1 MKKNRLLFIGIL
13 CIFICI
19 GSVKAKI
26 QTVDEVPTCRV
37 YFSHKNS
44 ILYYGNNKVGGSG
57 QVYTLDS
64 YDGKTCNIPSN
75 VYADK
80 GKGYKFLGWY
90 DKTLSN
96 KIEKVKVD
104 SSAQSAQYVYAKFAS
119 TKCTVIYNANGGNS
133 AADLK
138 SITYSGSYNTGTC
151 SITNPPTAEKEG
163 YIFGGWGKSKYC
175 ISGVNTVAIGKQTV
189 LYACLYKK
197 VTLTTKYETENG
209 VKTKNYL
216 DNLSISKDITN
227 KNVDVPREFTKN
239 GYKYV
244 FQGWKR
250 VSGSVDSVDLN
261 KSTWNNIYFRS
272 NAIIEAIFSKTKIKE
287 DNNQPAPPADE
298 PSLTPVTPSPTPENP
313 SPTEEY
319 TIVKVTKPTIS
330 EMYYINYDLDGGK
343 FIDGTTT
350 ISEVVKLNKFIGALK
365 TNPIK
370 EGYKFSK
377 WVLKNGETVDFDKTP
392 NDYKSLMEN
401 NVLNLKAIWTKID
414 STEKYICPTDYPI
427 FEPTSGYCYKVL
439 KADDTT
445 PDLEASDTSKTYNWT
460 REIYPAGSRY
470 CWNYFTGKCASGVT
484 NDSTCSPYNHKI
496 FVEKGNTYSTYEDAL
511 NAAINC
517 KGSYQLVSGSVKTGN
532 GKNNATYE
540 GYTDQDWWV
549 SENTCKFETACTE
562 ASDSRN
568 TEPCYKEYKAIIYD
582 LKVADLVEE
591 ETEEENVVPITDDEI
606 NDTSENKKD
615 KTAEE
620 VTINSKTG
628 DTLFII
634 ALIAGI
640 GALGY
645 SAYYF
650 INEYREKKI
659 SD

>member
-26 QTVDEVPTCRV
+26 QNYDSTCSV

-44 ILYYGNNKVGGSG
+44 ILYYGNNKEGGSE
-57 QVYTLDS
+57 QKHTLHSD
-64 YDGKTCNIPSN
+64 DGKTCNIPSN

-104 SSAQSAQYVYAKFAS
+104 SSDQYVYAKFAS

-163 YIFGGWGKSKYC
+163 YIFGGWGKSKNC

-227 KNVDVPREFTKN
+227 KYVDVPRGFTKN

-250 VSGSVDSVDLN
+250 VSGSVDLN

-287 DNNQPAPPADE
+287 DDNQPAPPADE
-298 PSLTPVTPSPTPENP
+298 PSPTPVTPSPTPENP

>member
-104 SSAQSAQYVYAKFAS
+104 SSAQSAQYVYAKFATS
-119 TKCTVIYNANGGNS
+119 KCTVIYNANGGNS
-133 AADLK
+133 AADQK

-163 YIFGGWGKSKYC
+163 YTFGGWGKSKYC

-189 LYACLYKK
+189 LYACLYRK

-216 DNLSISKDITN
+216 VDNLSISRDITN
-227 KNVDVPREFTKN
+227 KYVDVPRGFTKN

-250 VSGSVDSVDLN
+250 VSGSVDLN

-287 DNNQPAPPADE
+287 ENNQPAPPADE
-298 PSLTPVTPSPTPENP
+298 PSPTPVTPSPTPENP

-591 ETEEENVVPITDDEI
+591 ETEEENVVPISDDEI
-606 NDTSENKKD
+606 NDNKEENSD
-615 KTAEE
+615 ASNKTDEE
-620 VTINSKTG
+620 VPYSVKTG

-634 ALIAGI
+634 ALII
-640 GALGY
+640 GFSALGY
-645 SAYYF
+645 TAYYF
-650 INEYREKKI
+650 INEYRKKKA
-659 SD
+659 